1 MRNEE
6 ADERRERVSEASS
19 QINFVIDKTYYAR

>member
-19 QINFVIDKTYYAR
+19 QMDFVIEKSYYVR

>member
-6 ADERRERVSEASS
+6 VDERRERASEASS
-19 QINFVIDKTYYAR
+19 QMNFVIDKSYYAR

>member
-6 ADERRERVSEASS
+6 ADERHERVSEASS
-19 QINFVIDKTYYAR
+19 QINFVIDKSYYTR

>member
-6 ADERRERVSEASS
+6 ADERRERASEASS
-19 QINFVIDKTYYAR
+19 QMNYVIGKSYYA